1 MQSRWDPDTHPSLTL
16 SCSALWT
23 LHLDIFVYSFENIL
37 ALMDGA
43 FKYIDRNIF
52 ERGFGYVLRMEDEL
66 RKKNS
71 SHSAV
76 VINAVCGL
84 AY

>member
-23 LHLDIFVYSFENIL
+23 LHLEIFVYSFENIL

-43 FKYIDRNIF
+43 FKYIEIF
-52 ERGFGYVLRMEDEL
+52 SREVLAIFSGGKM
-66 RKKNS
+66 S
-71 SHSAV
+71 
-76 VINAVCGL
+76 
-84 AY
+84 